1 MPFGEFSAGAGF
13 QIIFKGNGFFF
24 AIKSDCSLNAPISAP
39 VFANGLPGRKKSN
52 QISLVAFVKRGG
64 AVQTDCRLFSLQFFT
79 LK

>member
-1 MPFGEFSAGAGF
+1 
-13 QIIFKGNGFFF
+13 
-24 AIKSDCSLNAPISAP
+24 LNAPISAP

-52 QISLVAFVKRGG
+52 QISLVAFVKPGG